1 MTRYYLDASALV
13 KLGVVEPQSDALRRR
28 LDGYSALFTSRL
40 SAVEVPR
47 AIERKGSGTTAAVRR
62 IEDVVEGVSIIE
74 LDEGLARAAS
84 QLAPPTMRSLDAI
97 HLASALSIRT
107 ELDAFVTYDV
117 RLGEAA
123 RSLGLSVVAPA

>member
-1 MTRYYLDASALV
+1 M
-13 KLGVVEPQSDALRRR
+13 
-28 LDGYSALFTSRL
+28 
-40 SAVEVPR
+40 PR